1 MVRQAHHDLVLIF
14 QRFRLVI
21 QPTLGVAYE
30 NWTLQLWGNIAAIEE
45 EGFAKSHKLDFLL
58 QYSFELGDLSLSPF
72 LQMYTYPDQGEDS
85 ALELSLACD
94 YAMGDF
100 TINTTLSRD
109 IKLGIPYLF
118 GTHCISF
125 EKRLGEKFILN
136 TSAGFGWGTGKFNLY
151 YA

>member
-45 EGFAKSHKLDFLL
+45 EGFAKSLELDFLL
-58 QYSFELGDLSLSPF
+58 QYSFELGDLTLSPF
-72 LQMYTYPDQGEDS
+72 LQMYTYPDQEEDS

-94 YAMGDF
+94 YTMGDF